1 MAELNSPLTL
11 GALELKNRVIMAPL
25 TRNRATADRVPT
37 PMMVEYYAQRASAG
51 LIFLKFHW
59 LKNFSI
65 ILLFLRFLSLL
76 IL

>member
-37 PMMVEYYAQRASAG
+37 PMTVSYTH
-51 LIFLKFHW
+51 L
-59 LKNFSI
+59 
-65 ILLFLRFLSLL
+65 
-76 IL
+76 